1 MSYDIELR
9 QRVIDFVESG
19 GKKAEAARIFQVSR
33 ATIYNWLSRDS
44 LEPTPRVPSEQK
56 LNKAALLEHV
66 KAYPDAL

>member
-44 LEPTPRVPSEQK
+44 LEPTLRVPSERK
-56 LNKAALLEHV
+56 
-66 KAYPDAL
+66 